1 MNNSDD
7 DLQRRG
13 TAHHEA
19 GHAVVAAVLGLAGGS
34 VTIEPDHDS
43 AGHTYVPD
51 PWATLWHW
59 EQRGKFRDAS
69 SAFLATVIARMAGA
83 EAESVLLGQVALG
96 DGDDR
101 DQINL
106 LAESEIEIPLDDWPK
121 FEARLRAQT
130 RRLIRRHRQSILR
143 VAEALIE
150 RGTLQANEVES
161 LIRITATRAVS

>member
-59 EQRGKFRDAS
+59 EQRGKLRDAS

-83 EAESVLLGQVALG
+83 ETE
-96 DGDDR
+96 
-101 DQINL
+101 
-106 LAESEIEIPLDDWPK
+106 PLDDWPK

-150 RGTLQANEVES
+150 RGTLQANELES